1 MFCSI
6 VIPTIGRSTLSR
18 AIRSVLD
25 QSFSENDFEVI
36 IVNDSGNTLLEAD
49 WQTSKR
55 VRILYTNKR
64 ERSVARNAGAAVAI
78 GKYLWFLDDDDWI
91 LPSALEYFWLLAGQA
106 SDASWLYG
114 GIRVVDE
121 SNEVLGEVNSRLN
134 GDCFAQVLGGAW
146 VPIQSSILRSDAFFR
161 VGGFNPLISGTE
173 DLDICKRIAFI
184 GSLANTPE
192 TVACLFRGRD
202 WNTSTDYLR
211 APEDVRRSRDAVLDE
226 PGALKKIV
234 SSARGSSNAG
244 YWFGRAFRVYLS
256 TISYNISH
264 KGLFAAI
271 SRTIF
276 GIASCL
282 MAGRHV
288 FSANFLN
295 GVRADHVPE
304 TLHFITKA
312 YEQQRGSFDPDVT
325 KEDTLTAGT

>member
-18 AIRSVLD
+18 AVCSVLE
-25 QSFSENDFEVI
+25 QSFSDDDFEVI
-36 IVNDSGNTLLEAD
+36 VVNDSGNALLEAD
-49 WQTSKR
+49 WQDSKR
-55 VRILYTNKR
+55 VRILNTNKR

-91 LPSALEYFWLLAGQA
+91 MPNALEYFWSLAGQA

-134 GDCFAQVLGGAW
+134 GYCFAQVLGGAW
-146 VPIQSSILRSDAFFR
+146 VPIQSSMLRSDAFFR
-161 VGGFNPLISGTE
+161 VGGFNPLIIGTE
-173 DLDICKRIAFI
+173 DLDICKRIAFN

-192 TVACLFRGRD
+192 IVACLFRGRD

-226 PGALKKIV
+226 PGALSKIV
-234 SSARGSSNAG
+234 ASANGSSNAG
-244 YWFGRAFRVYLS
+244 YWFGRVLRVYLS
-256 TISYNISH
+256 TISYNIRH
-264 KGLFAAI
+264 QRLFAAM
-271 SRTIF
+271 SRTIS
-276 GIASCL
+276 GLASCM
-282 MAGRHV
+282 MASRHV
-288 FSANFLN
+288 LSTNFLN
-295 GVRADHVPE
+295 GVKADHVPD

-312 YEQQRGSFDPDVT
+312 YEQH
-325 KEDTLTAGT
+325 